1 MKYPVLI
8 FYTITTLLL
17 GLVIGLHDT
26 IMLPYLEVLFVV
38 FTFAESYFILQNFD
52 FDHGLPLIATFVKL
66 LNTITI
72 MFAPV
77 VAIVVHI
84 IVNIYIYIHIRGL
97 DRRHK
102 RLKYHYTVNNVIPG
116 PFLLKIFASFLNPL
130 YFLILTIL
138 GTMRIGQKLRMVDR
152 IDVLKY
158 IVLADVVVLLLLF
171 TRYNI
176 IAFLIYM
183 SMLIIFEFVPIEK
196 QLES

>member
-38 FTFAESYFILQNFD
+38 FAFAESYFILQNFD
-52 FDHGLPLIATFVKL
+52 FDHGLPLVATFVKL

-72 MFAPV
+72 LFAPV
-77 VAIVVHI
+77 VAMIVHI
-84 IVNIYIYIHIRGL
+84 IVNVYIYIHIRGL

-130 YFLILTIL
+130 YFVILTVL
-138 GTMRIGQKLRMVDR
+138 GTMRIGQKLRLVDR
-152 IDVLKY
+152 IDILKY

-171 TRYNI
+171 TRYDI
-176 IAFLIYM
+176 VAFLIYM
-183 SMLIIFEFVPIEK
+183 NMLIIFEFVPIEK